1 VAILARFSYSSP
13 GAINNLLGTVSSA
26 SHLVPGALVRHPT
39 EPEWGIGQVQSAVGN
54 RITVNFEHA
63 GKKLINADVVQ
74 LVDAEPAAGP
84 RRTP

>member
-1 VAILARFSYSSP
+1 M
-13 GAINNLLGTVSSA
+13 SSA

-63 GKKLINADVVQ
+63 GKKLINAEVVQ
-74 LVDAEPAAGP
+74 LVDAEAAGGP